1 MTLEEAVISK
11 FRGLP
16 LEKQREVFDF
26 IEFLLVREEQ
36 ASSGASGAIAQTSP
50 PSPLKDTV
58 LRYDEP
64 FEPATSL
71 TDWDALV

>member
-1 MTLEEAVISK
+1 MTFEEAVISK
-11 FRGLP
+11 FRDLP
-16 LEKQREVFDF
+16 LEKQRAVFDF

-36 ASSGASGAIAQTSP
+36 TPNGTSGAIAQTSP
-50 PSPLKDTV
+50 PSPLKNTV

-71 TDWDALV
+71 TDWDALA

>member
-1 MTLEEAVISK
+1 MTFEEAVISK
-11 FRGLP
+11 FRDLP
-16 LEKQREVFDF
+16 LEKQRAVFDF

-36 ASSGASGAIAQTSP
+36 TPDGTLGAIAQTSQP
-50 PSPLKDTV
+50 NPLKNTV

-71 TDWDALV
+71 TDWDALA